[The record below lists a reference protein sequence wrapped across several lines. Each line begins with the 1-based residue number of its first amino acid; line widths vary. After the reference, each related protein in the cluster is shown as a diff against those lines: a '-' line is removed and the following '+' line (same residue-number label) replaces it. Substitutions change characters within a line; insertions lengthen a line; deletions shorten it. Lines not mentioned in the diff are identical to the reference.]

1 MKHLKEYINESIL
14 SSTYSGK
21 WGLIEEW
28 IKDHIQFP
36 NSAVLNKETGRIDYE
51 NTWRDLKLQNINSQ
65 EDFPEYIKFG
75 NIYRFDLTNE
85 CAKYMTADQ
94 YPANT
99 NFFYIDDCTEK
110 IKPFVANTQQLLIG
124 SYFKNAKNIEGITI
138 KSPTG
143 ECILS
148 VVSKNFK
155 LKNFEKIY
163 AGKDVEIKLDLS
175 SDVMSV
181 FSGNELKRKI
191 NDFLRN
197 KIKNFDSIEYTE
209 YEEELSD
216 VIASCFPGIEN
227 IKQIKLDWETIIYRT
242 NKNGKNLLIINKLT
256 GNPNNNLY
264 QAPMY
269 LTDFALK

>member
-21 WGLIEEW
+21 LYLIEKW

-51 NTWRDLKLQNINSQ
+51 NNWRDLSVQNIHSQ

-75 NIYRFDLTNE
+75 IVNKFVLTDE
-85 CAKYMTADQ
+85 CAKYMNADQ
-94 YPANT
+94 YPTNT

-110 IKPFVANTQQLLIG
+110 IKPFVANTLQLLFG

-143 ECILS
+143 ECTLTI
-148 VVSKNFK
+148 VSKNFK
-155 LKNFEKIY
+155 LKNFEQIH
-163 AGKDVEIKLDLS
+163 AGKDVEIKLNLS
-175 SDVMSV
+175 DNVRSV

-197 KIKNFDSIEYTE
+197 KIKKFDSIEYSE
-209 YEEELSD
+209 YEAELSD
-216 VIASCFPGIEN
+216 VIVSCFPGIEN
-227 IKQIKLDWETIIYRT
+227 IKQIKLDWKIQYTEQTKTAKIY
-242 NKNGKNLLIINKLT
+242 LS
-256 GNPNNNLY
+256 
-264 QAPMY
+264 
-269 LTDFALK
+269 

>member
-14 SSTYSGK
+14 SSTNSGK

-36 NSAVLNKETGRIDYE
+36 NSAVLNKETGRIDYK
-51 NTWRDLKLQNINSQ
+51 NTWRDLNLQNINSH

-75 NIYRFDLTNE
+75 NIYRFNLTDE
-85 CAKYMTADQ
+85 CAKYMNAEQ
-94 YPANT
+94 YPTNT
-99 NFFYIDDCTEK
+99 DFFFIDDCTEK
-110 IKPFVANTQQLLIG
+110 IKPFVASTRQLVIS

-138 KSPTG
+138 KSSTG
-143 ECILS
+143 ECLLIIA
-148 VVSKNFK
+148 SKNFK

-209 YEEELSD
+209 YEAELSD

-227 IKQIKLDWETIIYRT
+227 IKLIKLDWETTIYRT

-256 GNPNNNLY
+256 GNPNKNLY
-264 QAPMY
+264 KAPMY